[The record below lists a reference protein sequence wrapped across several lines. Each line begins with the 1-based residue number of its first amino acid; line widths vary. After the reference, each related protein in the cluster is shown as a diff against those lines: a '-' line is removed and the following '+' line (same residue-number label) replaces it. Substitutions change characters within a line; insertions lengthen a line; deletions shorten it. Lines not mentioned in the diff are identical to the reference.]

1 MHRAFLT
8 GAPRSGELALL
19 KKFIATYRDGTG
31 GNRESDGSTRADS
44 RQLERCF
51 AELLHGRTTENK
63 AFYDFVVEFNEGGG
77 IAVRGASIKSKEITN
92 LREYPRQQQTM
103 RAHLELSNASAKD
116 WRLCREHGLTEE
128 IFRNHESASKFGNV
142 ILLRQQLERQA
153 SEATYLRKN
162 SNINN
167 NLLFVENE
175 CVYIS
180 VLYSP
185 EQNGERSW
193 LISTFNA
200 VLPPPALWK
209 FSGNALIGLDEKSE
223 RLYEW
228 YALSG
233 SQFKYYP
240 RLASRM
246 FGTELFTVPK
256 PTVETLRAKAE
267 RLFGS

>member
-8 GAPRSGELALL
+8 GNPKPDELKLL

-31 GNRESDGSTRADS
+31 GNRELDGSSRADS

-51 AELLHGRTTENK
+51 AELLHGTTSENK

-77 IAVRGASIKSKEITN
+77 IAVRGASLKSKEIADIASYKPNST
-92 LREYPRQQQTM
+92 TT
-103 RAHLELSNASAKD
+103 RAHLELSNSSAKD
-116 WRLCREHGLTEE
+116 WKACREEGLTEAN
-128 IFRNHESASKFGNV
+128 FLSHMHANKFGEV
-142 ILLRQQLERQA
+142 ILQRQTTQRLE
-153 SEATYLRKN
+153 SEAAYLKKRKGTGL
-162 SNINN
+162 SFIQD
-167 NLLFVENE
+167 E

-185 EQNGERSW
+185 GKNKGERQW
-193 LISTFNA
+193 IVSTFKA
-200 VLPPPALWK
+200 SLPQPASWGFQGK
-209 FSGNALIGLDEKSE
+209 ALVGYETNGD

-240 RLASRM
+240 KLATRLY
-246 FGTELFTVPK
+246 GTSLFTVPR
-256 PTVETLRAKAE
+256 PSVETLRAKSE
-267 RLFGS
+267 RLFGP

>member
-8 GAPRSGELALL
+8 GAPKSGELTLL
-19 KKFIATYRDGTG
+19 KKFIGTYRDGSG

-77 IAVRGASIKSKEITN
+77 IAVRGASIKSKEITS
-92 LREYPRQQQTM
+92 LREYPHQQMTM
-103 RAHLELSNASAKD
+103 RAHLELSNSSARD
-116 WRLCREHGLTEE
+116 WRLCEENGLTQAK
-128 IFRNHESASKFGNV
+128 FRAQESAEEFGRV
-142 ILLRQQLERQA
+142 ILQRQQLERQA
-153 SEATYLRKN
+153 SEASYLKKRSGN
-162 SNINN
+162 NIS
-167 NLLFVENE
+167 FVTDQ

-180 VLYSP
+180 ILYSP
-185 EQNGERSW
+185 ELHGERSW
-193 LISTFNA
+193 LVSTFNA
-200 VLPPPALWK
+200 TLPSPASWS
-209 FSGNALIGLDEKSE
+209 FSGSALIGLDQDGA

-228 YALSG
+228 YAMSG

-240 RLASRM
+240 KLADRL

-256 PTVETLRAKAE
+256 PSVETLRAKTE
-267 RLFGS
+267 RLFGA

>member
-8 GAPRSGELALL
+8 GPPKSGELTLL
-19 KKFIATYRDGTG
+19 KKFIGTYRDGTG
-31 GNRESDGSTRADS
+31 GNREGDGSTRADS

-51 AELLHGRTTENK
+51 AELLHGRTTESK

-77 IAVRGASIKSKEITN
+77 IAVRGASIKSKEIIN
-92 LREYPRQQQTM
+92 LREYPRQQNTM
-103 RAHLELSNASAKD
+103 RAHLELSNAAAKD
-116 WRLCREHGLTEE
+116 WRLCREHGLTEDD
-128 IFRNHESASKFGNV
+128 FRDKKYPDEFGNL

-153 SEATYLRKN
+153 SEVSYLRKRPDT
-162 SNINN
+162 NIS
-167 NLLFVENE
+167 FVTNE

-185 EQNGERSW
+185 EKSGERSW
-193 LISTFNA
+193 LVSTFNA
-200 VLPPPALWK
+200 LLPKPVSWS
-209 FSGNALIGLDEKSE
+209 FSGSALIGIDEESE

-240 RLASRM
+240 KIKSRM
-246 FGTELFTVPK
+246 FGSDIFNVPK
-256 PTVETLRAKAE
+256 PSVETLRAKAD